1 MKIRNIIAIAIII
14 AAFGFNN
21 VHAHCQVPCGIY
33 DDAVRIIQIREHVTT
48 IEKAMKQIEQLASDK
63 SSAQN
68 MNQLIRWINTKE
80 EHATFIQSTMANY
93 YLAQRIKPKKKGFND
108 KTLLISKKKLF
119 SKKDVKNL
127 RIAMI
132 QYSHDIYFFL
142 QSPKGFLLVQD
153 EELKTTFERSQRKAK
168 IEKRGLWSE
177 NIFKDCIKE
186 LYNK

>member
-48 IEKAMKQIEQLASDK
+48 IEKAMKQIEKLASDK

-93 YLAQRIKPKKKGFND
+93 FLAQRIKPKKKDEAGRQQYVD
-108 KTLLISKKKLF
+108 QTLLLQQII
-119 SKKDVKNL
+119 VA
-127 RIAMI
+127 AMKCK
-132 QYSHDIYFFL
+132 QTVD
-142 QSPKGFLLVQD
+142 
-153 EELKTTFERSQRKAK
+153 K
-168 IEKRGLWSE
+168 IEPELVSTLL
-177 NIFKDCIKE
+177 NQFVE
-186 LYNK
+186 LYFDEHGKEHLNTIQKG

>member
-93 YLAQRIKPKKKGFND
+93 FLAQRIKPKKKDEAGRQQYVD
-108 KTLLISKKKLF
+108 QTLLLQQII
-119 SKKDVKNL
+119 VA
-127 RIAMI
+127 AMKCK
-132 QYSHDIYFFL
+132 QTVD
-142 QSPKGFLLVQD
+142 
-153 EELKTTFERSQRKAK
+153 K
-168 IEKRGLWSE
+168 IEPELVSTLL
-177 NIFKDCIKE
+177 NQFVE
-186 LYNK
+186 LYFDEHGKEHLNTMQKG

>member
-93 YLAQRIKPKKKGFND
+93 FLAQRIKPKKKDEAGRQQYVD
-108 KTLLISKKKLF
+108 QTLLLQQII
-119 SKKDVKNL
+119 VA
-127 RIAMI
+127 AMKCK
-132 QYSHDIYFFL
+132 QTVD
-142 QSPKGFLLVQD
+142 
-153 EELKTTFERSQRKAK
+153 K
-168 IEKRGLWSE
+168 IEPELVSTLL
-177 NIFKDCIKE
+177 NQFVE
-186 LYNK
+186 LYFDEHGKEHLNTIQKG